1 MTAAETALA
10 GTGVPA
16 RHVVHANLTAP
27 GLYELALR
35 HGEGRLSADGA
46 FMAITG
52 VHTGRS
58 VQDKFV
64 VDDPEVHDEIWWGK
78 VNQPMAPE
86 RFRGLR
92 GRVLEWLGE
101 RPVLFTQDLYA
112 GADPAHRIRVRLVTT
127 NAWHALF
134 ARNMFI
140 RPPEEELA
148 GFRPDFTILH
158 APEFEADP
166 ARDGC
171 RSNTCIALSFAA
183 KTILICGT
191 SYAGEIKKS
200 IFTVMNW
207 LLPERGVLPMHC
219 SANLG
224 RNGDTALFFGLSGTG
239 KTTLSSDPE
248 RSLIGDDEHGW
259 SDSGVFNFEGGCY
272 AKVIRLSH
280 EAEPQIW
287 NASHRFGAV
296 LENVVADERGRL
308 DLDDAHFTENTRS
321 CYPLEFIPNTVPGG
335 QGPVPKNVV
344 MLTADAFGVL
354 PPIAKL
360 SPAQAMYH
368 FLSGYT
374 ARVAGT
380 EKGLG
385 KEPQATF
392 STCFGAPFLP
402 RHPEV
407 YGRMLE
413 ERIQEHGADCW
424 LVNTGWTGG
433 GYGTGKRMSI
443 QHTRALLRAALDGTL
458 AKAEFIKDPFFGLMI
473 PKSLPGVPAE
483 VLNPR
488 DTWADKAAYDRTAP
502 RPGGAVRGEFRE
514 LRRHGGRGREGRGH
528 PGGGVIGRGR
538 TEGRNVLGGPIL
550 PCSVAPLTGFYR
562 DGCCNTGP
570 DDRGLHVV
578 CVEITADFLAFSQ
591 SRGND
596 LMTPIAEI
604 GFAGLKPG
612 DRWCVCASRWEEA
625 RRAGM
630 APPVLL
636 EATHVAA
643 LEVCSLADLRAHA
656 VDQP

>member
-1 MTAAETALA
+1 MTPPESALA
-10 GTGVPA
+10 GTGVSIGKTPGQA
-16 RHVVHANLTAP
+16 IHANLTAP
-27 GLYELALR
+27 GLYEHALR
-35 HGEGRLSADGA
+35 RGEGRLSADGA
-46 FMAITG
+46 FMAVTG

-64 VDDPEVHDEIWWGK
+64 VDDPEVHDKVWWGK
-78 VNQPMAPE
+78 VNQPMPAE
-86 RFRGLR
+86 KFQGLAARVRG
-92 GRVLEWLGE
+92 WLGE

-112 GADPAHRIRVRLVTT
+112 GADPAHRIKVRLVTT

-140 RPPEEELA
+140 RPQRAELA
-148 GFRPDFTILH
+148 GFKPNFTILH

-171 RSNTCIALSFAA
+171 RSGTCIALSFAA
-183 KTILICGT
+183 KVILICGT

-219 SANLG
+219 SANVG
-224 RNGDTALFFGLSGTG
+224 RAGDTALFFGLSGTG

-259 SDSGVFNFEGGCY
+259 SDHGVFNFEGGCY
-272 AKVIRLSH
+272 AKVIRLDR

-287 NASHRFGAV
+287 GASHRFGTV
-296 LENVVADERGRL
+296 LENVVGDELGNL
-308 DLDDAHFTENTRS
+308 DLDDASLTENTRS
-321 CYPLEFIPNTVPGG
+321 CYPLEFIPNTMAGG
-335 QGPVPKNVV
+335 QAGKPKNVV

-360 SPAQAMYH
+360 SAAQAMYH

-374 ARVAGT
+374 SKVAGT

-407 YGRMLE
+407 YGRMLA
-413 ERIQEHGADCW
+413 ERIARDGADCW

-433 GYGTGKRMSI
+433 GFGTGSRMSI
-443 QHTRALLRAALDGTL
+443 HHTRALLRAALDGTL
-458 AKAEFIKDPFFGLMI
+458 AQAEFVKDPFFGLMI
-473 PKSLPGVPAE
+473 PKSLPGVPSE

-488 DTWADKAAYDRTAP
+488 ETWADKAAYDRTAKELVA
-502 RPGGAVRGEFRE
+502 RFEKNFESFAGAV
-514 LRRHGGRGREGRGH
+514 
-528 PGGGVIGRGR
+528 
-538 TEGRNVLGGPIL
+538 
-550 PCSVAPLTGFYR
+550 S
-562 DGCCNTGP
+562 
-570 DDRGLHVV
+570 DDVKAAA
-578 CVEITADFLAFSQ
+578 I
-591 SRGND
+591 
-596 LMTPIAEI
+596 
-604 GFAGLKPG
+604 
-612 DRWCVCASRWEEA
+612 
-625 RRAGM
+625 RA
-630 APPVLL
+630 
-636 EATHVAA
+636 AA
-643 LEVCSLADLRAHA
+643 
-656 VDQP
+656 